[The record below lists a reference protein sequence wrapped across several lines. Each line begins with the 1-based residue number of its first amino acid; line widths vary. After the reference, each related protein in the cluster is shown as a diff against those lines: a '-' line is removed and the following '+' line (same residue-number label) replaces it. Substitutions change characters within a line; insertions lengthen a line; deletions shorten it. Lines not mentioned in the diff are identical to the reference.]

1 MDMGTDMDTV
11 MAMKNKSQINGPK
24 LGILLILASSSA
36 LAQQGIPGSANTGNA
51 AGLPSTSARDSLATP
66 DASADR
72 ETATRN
78 WTIKPRV
85 SLTETY
91 TDNANVNRNAGGKQ
105 SDLITE
111 IAPGINIVARTAR
124 LKAYLDYSLR
134 EQLYAKE
141 SGYNRSQNALN
152 SFGTFEAVDKWLFL
166 DFSGV
171 IAQQTISAFG
181 TQSPGNTSI
190 NNNVTE
196 TSTFR
201 LSPYIRGQFGDIAEY
216 SLRYNLSTTRSDRSN
231 VSDIDVSQWT
241 GQVVGGTS
249 FESLKWT
256 VDGNQQTTDYS
267 LGRKTDAELLRA
279 ILTYAVFPQFRVS
292 LSGGWESNN
301 YASLNQETNTTHG
314 YGFDWTPTERTK
326 ISAFK
331 EKRFFGDGHNIN
343 LSHRFPQSSIQFSD
357 TRDVSVLPNQFATV
371 GLGSVYDLYFQQFE
385 TLIPDPVAR
394 ANFVN
399 ALLAQNG
406 ISPNAQVTS
415 GFTTSQAT
423 IRRNQRLSL
432 VLFGARNSITLLANR
447 SESQGVLTSQSG
459 LDAISQS
466 NVVKQQGFGLNLTHR
481 LSEISNLNMLLSR
494 QESLGSGANT
504 IKTTTTLYQLNVST
518 KLGSKTTG
526 SLSLR
531 RTEFDST
538 LNPYTENALLGT
550 VSFIY

>member
-36 LAQQGIPGSANTGNA
+36 WAQQGIPGSANTGNS
-51 AGLPSTSARDSLATP
+51 AGLPSTSARGSLATP

>member
-550 VSFIY
+550 VSFVY

>member
-399 ALLAQNG
+399 ALLARNG

>member
-36 LAQQGIPGSANTGNA
+36 WAQQGIPGSANTGNS
-51 AGLPSTSARDSLATP
+51 AGLPSTSARGSLATP

-85 SLTETY
+85 RLTETY

-326 ISAFK
+326 VSAFK